1 MARLTAAVGDAR
13 GMVNFAVRKGVDS
26 GHLLAAA
33 GMTEGMLG
41 NFDARLSLSAYRR
54 LIEACA
60 RLTNDPAFALHYAEA
75 IDVSEISVLRL
86 ITHASET
93 MIDAF
98 AQINRYTRLITDV
111 ASNGPNRFTLERD
124 GEGLWLTDHRTDP
137 NDFIELTEM
146 SFARMVCGTRMFGAT
161 PFVVEVHVSHSA
173 PPYAREYEAVFQAPV
188 KFSADHN
195 AMRVDERWLTYRVA
209 KQPRFTFGILSA
221 HADRLLKDLHGSD
234 GFAHR
239 IEAVIMPRLHTG
251 AIDLAMVA
259 NELGISRQ
267 TIFRRLKA
275 ENTSYEKLL
284 DNLRHRLA
292 LSYFQ
297 ERKVSIN
304 EVAYLLGY
312 SAPSAFTRAFKRWTG
327 TSPRATLKGVTT
339 HDDGADG

>member
-13 GMVNFAVRKGVDS
+13 GMVNFAVRQGV
-26 GHLLAAA
+26 GRAHLLASA
-33 GMTEGMLG
+33 GLTEATLG
-41 NFDARLSLSAYRR
+41 NFEARLSLSAYRR
-54 LIEACA
+54 LIETGA

-75 IDVSEISVLRL
+75 IDVSEISVLGL

-124 GEGLWLTDHRTDP
+124 REGLWLTDHRADP

-146 SFARMVCGTRMFGAT
+146 SFARMVCGTRVFGDT
-161 PFVVEVHVSHSA
+161 PFVLEVHVSHL
-173 PPYAREYEAVFQAPV
+173 PPSYAREYEAVFEAPV
-188 KFSADHN
+188 KFAAGRN

-221 HADRLLKDLHGSD
+221 HADRLLKDLQGSD
-234 GFAHR
+234 DFAHR
-239 IEAVIMPRLHTG
+239 IEAAIMPRLHTG
-251 AIDLAMVA
+251 AIDLATIA
-259 NELGISRQ
+259 SELGVSRQ

-297 ERKVSIN
+297 ERKVSVN

-327 TSPRATLKGVTT
+327 TSPRATLKGVTMRDGGT
-339 HDDGADG
+339 DD

>member
-13 GMVNFAVRKGVDS
+13 NMVDFAVRRGV
-26 GHLLAAA
+26 GRERLLAAA
-33 GMTEGMLG
+33 GLTEAMLG
-41 NFDARLSLSAYRR
+41 NFDARLSLPAYRR
-54 LIEACA
+54 LIETGAT
-60 RLTNDPAFALHYAEA
+60 LTNDPAFALHYAEA
-75 IDVSEISVLRL
+75 IDVSEISVLGL

-111 ASNGPNRFTLERD
+111 AANGPNRFTLERD
-124 GEGLWLTDHRTDP
+124 ANGLWLTDHRADP
-137 NDFIELTEM
+137 DDFIELTEL
-146 SFARMVCGTRMFGAT
+146 SFARMVCGTRIFGET
-161 PFVVEVHVSHSA
+161 PFVLEVHVSHPPPTYA
-173 PPYAREYEAVFQAPV
+173 PEYEAVFQAPV
-188 KFSADHN
+188 KFAAGRN

-221 HADRLLKDLHGSD
+221 HADRLLKDLQGSD
-234 GFAHR
+234 DFARR
-239 IEAVIMPRLHTG
+239 IEAAMMPRLHTG
-251 AIDLAMVA
+251 TIDLATIA
-259 NELGISRQ
+259 KELGVSRQ

-297 ERKVSIN
+297 ERKVSVN
-304 EVAYLLGY
+304 EVAYLLGF

-327 TSPRATLKGVTT
+327 TSPRAVLKGTT
-339 HDDGADG
+339 KHDNGAAV

>member
-13 GMVNFAVRKGVDS
+13 GMVNFAVRQGVDRE
-26 GHLLAAA
+26 HLLAAA
-33 GMTEGMLG
+33 GIAEGMLG
-41 NFDARLSLSAYRR
+41 NFEARLPLPAYRR
-54 LIEACA
+54 LIETGAK
-60 RLTNDPAFALHYAEA
+60 LTNDPAFALHYAEA
-75 IDVSEISVLRL
+75 IDVSEISVLGL

-111 ASNGPNRFTLERD
+111 ASNAPNRFTLERD
-124 GEGLWLTDHRTDP
+124 AEGLWLTDHRADP
-137 NDFIELTEM
+137 DDFIQLTEM
-146 SFARMVCGTRMFGAT
+146 SFARMVCGTRVFGDT
-161 PFVVEVHVSHSA
+161 PFVLEVHVSHPA
-173 PPYAREYEAVFQAPV
+173 PSYAREYEAVFLAPV
-188 KFSADHN
+188 KFAAGRN

-221 HADRLLKDLHGSD
+221 HADRLLKDLQGSED
-234 GFAHR
+234 LAHR
-239 IEAVIMPRLHTG
+239 IEAAIMPRLHTG
-251 AIDLAMVA
+251 AIDLATVA
-259 NELGISRQ
+259 NELGVSRQ

-297 ERKVSIN
+297 ERKVSVN

-327 TSPRATLKGVTT
+327 TSPRATLKGLTT
-339 HDDGADG
+339 RDGGTDG

>member
-13 GMVNFAVRKGVDS
+13 GMVNFAVRQGVDRE
-26 GHLLAAA
+26 HLLAAA
-33 GMTEGMLG
+33 GITEGMLG
-41 NFDARLSLSAYRR
+41 NFEARLPLPAYRR
-54 LIEACA
+54 LIETGAK
-60 RLTNDPAFALHYAEA
+60 LTNDPAFALHYAEA
-75 IDVSEISVLRL
+75 IDVSEISVLGL

-111 ASNGPNRFTLERD
+111 ASNGPSRFTLERD
-124 GEGLWLTDHRTDP
+124 AEGLWLTDHRADP

-146 SFARMVCGTRMFGAT
+146 SFARMVCGTRVFGDT
-161 PFVVEVHVSHSA
+161 PFVLDVHVSHSA
-173 PPYAREYEAVFQAPV
+173 PRYAREYEAVFQAPV
-188 KFSADHN
+188 KFAAGRN
-195 AMRVDERWLTYRVA
+195 AMRLDERWLTYRVA
-209 KQPRFTFGILSA
+209 KQPRFSFGILSA
-221 HADRLLKDLHGSD
+221 HADRLLKDLQGSD
-234 GFAHR
+234 DFAHR

-251 AIDLAMVA
+251 AIDLATVA
-259 NELGISRQ
+259 NELGVSRQ

-297 ERKVSIN
+297 ERKVSVN

-327 TSPRATLKGVTT
+327 TSPRALLKGTT
-339 HDDGADG
+339 RRDNGAAV

>member
-13 GMVNFAVRKGVDS
+13 GMVNFAVGQGVDRE
-26 GHLLAAA
+26 HLLASA
-33 GMTEGMLG
+33 GVTAGMLG
-41 NFDARLSLSAYRR
+41 NFDARLSLPAYRR
-54 LIEACA
+54 LIETGA
-60 RLTNDPAFALHYAEA
+60 RLTNDPAFALHYAAA
-75 IDVSEISVLRL
+75 IDVSEISVLGL

-111 ASNGPNRFTLERD
+111 ASDAPNRFTLERD
-124 GEGLWLTDHRTDP
+124 GEGLWLTDHRADP

-146 SFARMVCGTRMFGAT
+146 SFARMVCGTRVFGDT
-161 PFVVEVHVSHSA
+161 PFVLEIHVTHPA
-173 PPYAREYEAVFQAPV
+173 PPYAPEYESVFQAPV
-188 KFSADHN
+188 KFSAGRN

-221 HADRLLKDLHGSD
+221 HADRLLKDLQGSD
-234 GFAHR
+234 DFAHR
-239 IEAVIMPRLHTG
+239 IEAAIMSRLHTG
-251 AIDLAMVA
+251 ATDLATVA
-259 NELGISRQ
+259 KELGVSRQ

-297 ERKVSIN
+297 ERKVSVN
-304 EVAYLLGY
+304 DVAYLLGY

-327 TSPRATLKGVTT
+327 TSPRATLKGVTKP
-339 HDDGADG
+339 DGGTGG

>member
-13 GMVNFAVRKGVDS
+13 GMVNFAVRQGV
-26 GHLLAAA
+26 GRAHLLASA
-33 GMTEGMLG
+33 GLSEAMLG
-41 NFDARLSLSAYRR
+41 NFEARLSLSAYRR
-54 LIEACA
+54 LIETGA

-75 IDVSEISVLRL
+75 IDVSEISVLGL

-111 ASNGPNRFTLERD
+111 AANGSNRFTLERD
-124 GEGLWLTDHRTDP
+124 GAGLWLTDHRADP

-146 SFARMVCGTRMFGAT
+146 SFGRMVCGTRMFGDT
-161 PFVVEVHVSHSA
+161 PFVLEVHVSHAA
-173 PPYAREYEAVFQAPV
+173 PSYARDYAAVFQAPV
-188 KFSADHN
+188 KFAAGRN
-195 AMRVDERWLTYRVA
+195 AMRLDERWLSYRVA

-221 HADRLLKDLHGSD
+221 HADRLLKDLQGSD
-234 GFAHR
+234 DFAHR
-239 IEAVIMPRLHTG
+239 IEAAIMPRLHTG
-251 AIDLAMVA
+251 AIDLATVA
-259 NELGISRQ
+259 KELSVSRQ

-297 ERKVSIN
+297 ERKVSVN

-327 TSPRATLKGVTT
+327 ASPRATLKGVTMR
-339 HDDGADG
+339 DGGTDG

>member
-13 GMVNFAVRKGVDS
+13 GMVNFAVRQGVDRE
-26 GHLLAAA
+26 HLLATA
-33 GMTEGMLG
+33 GIAEGMLG
-41 NFDARLSLSAYRR
+41 NFEARLPLPAYRR
-54 LIEACA
+54 LIETGAA
-60 RLTNDPAFALHYAEA
+60 LTNDPAFALRYAEA
-75 IDVSEISVLRL
+75 IDVSEISVLGL

-111 ASNGPNRFTLERD
+111 ASNGPNRFTLDRD
-124 GEGLWLTDHRTDP
+124 AEGLWLTDHRVDP
-137 NDFIELTEM
+137 DDFIQLTEM
-146 SFARMVCGTRMFGAT
+146 SFARMVCGTRVFGDT
-161 PFVVEVHVSHSA
+161 PFVLEVHVSHPA
-173 PPYAREYEAVFQAPV
+173 PFYAREYEAVFQAPV
-188 KFSADHN
+188 KFAAGRN

-251 AIDLAMVA
+251 AIDLATVA
-259 NELGISRQ
+259 NELGVSRQ

-297 ERKVSIN
+297 ERRVTAT
-304 EVAYLLGY
+304 EVAYQLG
-312 SAPSAFTRAFKRWTG
+312 
-327 TSPRATLKGVTT
+327 
-339 HDDGADG
+339 

>member
-13 GMVNFAVRKGVDS
+13 GMLNFAVRQGVDREL
-26 GHLLAAA
+26 LLAAS

-41 NFDARLSLSAYRR
+41 NFEARLPLPAYRR
-54 LIEACA
+54 LIETGAA
-60 RLTNDPAFALHYAEA
+60 LTNDPAFALHYAEA
-75 IDVSEISVLRL
+75 IDVSEISVLGL

-111 ASNGPNRFTLERD
+111 ASNGPNRFTLDRD
-124 GEGLWLTDHRTDP
+124 AEGLWLTDHRADP
-137 NDFIELTEM
+137 DDFIQLTEM
-146 SFARMVCGTRMFGAT
+146 SFARMVCGTRMFGDT
-161 PFVVEVHVSHSA
+161 PFVLEVHVSH
-173 PPYAREYEAVFQAPV
+173 PPPSYAHEYEAVFQAPV
-188 KFSADHN
+188 KFAAGRN

-221 HADRLLKDLHGSD
+221 HADRLLKDLQGSD
-234 GFAHR
+234 DFAHR

-251 AIDLAMVA
+251 AIDLATVA
-259 NELGISRQ
+259 NELGVSRQ

-297 ERKVSIN
+297 ERRVSVN

-327 TSPRATLKGVTT
+327 TSPRATLKGVMTR
-339 HDDGADG
+339 DGGADG